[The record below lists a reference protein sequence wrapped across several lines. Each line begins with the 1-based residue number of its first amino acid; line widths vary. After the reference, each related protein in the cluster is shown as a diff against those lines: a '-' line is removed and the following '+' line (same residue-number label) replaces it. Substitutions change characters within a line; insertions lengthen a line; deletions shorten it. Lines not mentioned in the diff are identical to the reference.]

1 VLEAARDWG
10 DKQVRAVNML
20 DAGGQLAEVV
30 SQSKARADMLEALRF
45 PQRQALPGSL
55 TEEAV

>member
-1 VLEAARDWG
+1 MLEAARDWG

-30 SQSKARADMLEALRF
+30 SQSKARADMLEALQF
-45 PQRQALPGSL
+45 PQR
-55 TEEAV
+55 